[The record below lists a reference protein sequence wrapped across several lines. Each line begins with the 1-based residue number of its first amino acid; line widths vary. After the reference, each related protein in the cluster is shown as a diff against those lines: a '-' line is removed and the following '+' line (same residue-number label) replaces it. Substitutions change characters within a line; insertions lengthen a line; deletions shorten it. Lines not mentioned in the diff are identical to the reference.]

1 MNLLHLKSQFLSI
14 IINSQSIN
22 VITHGWGDALGLS
35 LYGALKLAENG
46 CSYANILNYYF
57 PKVTICEYIKELSS

>member
-1 MNLLHLKSQFLSI
+1 M
-14 IINSQSIN
+14 
-22 VITHGWGDALGLS
+22 ITHGWGDALGLS

-57 PKVTICEYIKELSS
+57 PKVTICEYVKELSS